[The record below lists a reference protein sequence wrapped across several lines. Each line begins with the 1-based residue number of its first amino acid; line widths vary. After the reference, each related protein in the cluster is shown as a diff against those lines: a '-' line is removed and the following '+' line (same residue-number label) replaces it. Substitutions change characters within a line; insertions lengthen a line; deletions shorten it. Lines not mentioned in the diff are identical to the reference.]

1 MCVREI
7 YRGVRDGA
15 DISRRGSSAGHTCRL
30 PPPTRPAPTLPGVIR
45 VSWWEAVP
53 PAVLALLGAVV
64 TARGAGLWFD
74 ELFSAEVARLPLADI
89 VSAAVTGEGTTTYL
103 SDIPP
108 SYNAPYYVL
117 VHLWLELPWT
127 GSDMSLRL
135 FSLLAA
141 VGGLAAM
148 TRAVARLG
156 GTGAGVVAGLAVAA
170 NPLVL
175 DQVAQA
181 RPYGLVVLATGLATL
196 GLARWLDDEPRGL
209 LLLGLAGAGMGLAH
223 WYAAP
228 VLAGLVV
235 AGVVMKPRGAVALL
249 AVAAAAVLPTVGL
262 VVLNLFNG
270 NGDRNAGHL
279 LDTDGTLS
287 WLAAQ
292 AWAGHQWPLLVVTL
306 GLGAVALVR
315 APRLRVRRL
324 TVLGAAWVGV
334 PLALLTAA
342 ELIRPVYFPRYL
354 LPALLGLAVLAAAG
368 ALASRLPRPVA
379 LGAAGLLVAA
389 TALAGY
395 PTLDRP
401 PREKADEVVAALA
414 QWQEPGEPVVA
425 VDHRSAIGLEHYV
438 RQRHPGLADDVYLP
452 PEDAPTG
459 ADRVWLVRNVHR
471 GVVYPTDDDEMLTA
485 EGLRLVEETFFSG
498 STTTLVVQRWER

>member
-1 MCVREI
+1 M
-7 YRGVRDGA
+7 
-15 DISRRGSSAGHTCRL
+15 
-30 PPPTRPAPTLPGVIR
+30 IR

-53 PAVLALLGAVV
+53 PAVLAVLGAVV

-74 ELFSAEVARLPLADI
+74 ELFTAEVARLPLTEI
-89 VSAAVTGEGTTTYL
+89 VSAAVSGEGTATYL
-103 SDIPP
+103 GDIPP
-108 SYNAPYYVL
+108 SYNAPYYL
-117 VHLWLELPWT
+117 LTHLWLELPFT
-127 GSDMSLRL
+127 GSDTSLRL

-148 TRAVARLG
+148 TRAVARIG
-156 GTGAGVVAGLAVAA
+156 GTATGVLAGLAVAA

-181 RPYGLVVLATGLATL
+181 RPYGLVVLATGLAAL

-228 VLAGLVV
+228 VLAGLVI
-235 AGVVMKPRGAVALL
+235 AGLVLRPRGAAALL
-249 AVAAAAVLPTVGL
+249 SVAAAAVLPTVGL
-262 VVLNLFNG
+262 VVLNLLNG

-279 LDTDGTLS
+279 LDTDGRLS
-287 WLAAQ
+287 WLAVQ
-292 AWAGHQWPLLVVTL
+292 AWSGHRWALLTVTL
-306 GLGAVALVR
+306 GLAAVALVR
-315 APRLRVRRL
+315 APRLRVI
-324 TVLGAAWVGV
+324 GAAWVGV

-342 ELIRPVYFPRYL
+342 ELVRPVYFPRYL

-368 ALASRLPRPVA
+368 AVASRLPRPVA
-379 LGAAGLLVAA
+379 LAAAGLLVAT

-395 PTLDRP
+395 PLLDRP

-414 QWQEPGEPVVA
+414 EWQEPGEPVVA
-425 VDHRSAIGLEHYV
+425 VDHRAAIGLEHYV
-438 RQRHPGLADDVYLP
+438 RQRHPEMADDLYVP
-452 PEDAPTG
+452 PQDAPDG

-471 GVVYPTDDDEMLTA
+471 GVIYPTDDDGPLTA
-485 EGLRLVEETFFSG
+485 AGLSLVEETFFAG